1 MSASGPQIS
10 SQPICATLNIVAS
23 ATSASKGQIAMTT
36 ASITLQVD
44 EEAARIYQNA
54 SPEVQRKL
62 AALVSLQLLE
72 AAHSTLSLREVM
84 DTIGQH
90 AQERGLTEERLRD
103 ILAEI
108 DEAGSVDATDNAEP
122 AP

>member
-1 MSASGPQIS
+1 
-10 SQPICATLNIVAS
+10 
-23 ATSASKGQIAMTT
+23 MTT
-36 ASITLQVD
+36 GSITLQVD

-90 AQERGLTEERLRD
+90 AQERGLTEERLQD

-108 DEAGSVDATDNAEP
+108 DDAGSADATDNAEP

>member
-1 MSASGPQIS
+1 
-10 SQPICATLNIVAS
+10 
-23 ATSASKGQIAMTT
+23 MTT

-44 EEAARIYQNA
+44 EEAARIYQSA

-72 AAHSTLSLREVM
+72 AAHSTRSLREVM

-90 AQERGLTEERLRD
+90 AQERGLTEERLQE

-108 DEAGSVDATDNAEP
+108 DEVDAAGKTNNAGNAER

>member
-1 MSASGPQIS
+1 
-10 SQPICATLNIVAS
+10 
-23 ATSASKGQIAMTT
+23 MTT

-44 EEAARIYQNA
+44 EEAARIYENA

-90 AQERGLTEERLRD
+90 AQERGLTEERLQA
-103 ILAEI
+103 ILTEI
-108 DEAGSVDATDNAEP
+108 DEADNADDAES
-122 AP
+122 AR

>member
-1 MSASGPQIS
+1 
-10 SQPICATLNIVAS
+10 
-23 ATSASKGQIAMTT
+23 MTT

-90 AQERGLTEERLRD
+90 AQERGLTEERLQD

-108 DEAGSVDATDNAEP
+108 DDAGSADATDNAEP